1 MFGVSWQVPAH
12 PLFISSKAGGSEWKE
27 LLGCHAA
34 MTMTW
39 VEGTMVAKGRKCVV
53 EYCCRLM

>member
-39 VEGTMVAKGRKCVV
+39 VEGTMVAKGPRDVSV
-53 EYCCRLM
+53 W